1 MVSGAAVDDALSR
14 ARRLPSLRVGLH
26 LVLVDGRPALPPV
39 SIPDLVDA
47 DGRLRRDLTR
57 FGRKIFLSTHARRQ
71 LAAEIEAQF
80 EAFRAT
86 GLTLDHVN
94 AHHHFHVHPTVSN
107 LVVDIG
113 KRYGMRAVRV
123 PREPVR
129 LLARIDPKAHPRRD
143 FIAAPW
149 TALLAKRVLRQG
161 FTAPDRT
168 FGRAWSGAMIESRI
182 SSILQNLPD
191 GLTEIYCHPAT
202 RGGFA
207 GAAPGYRYVDELAGL
222 TAPGVRASLQ
232 RSGAATRGFADFARG

>member
-1 MVSGAAVDDALSR
+1 MVCGAAVDDALER

-47 DGRLRRDLTR
+47 DGLLPRDLTR
-57 FGRKIFLSTHARRQ
+57 FGRKIFLSTRARRQ

-94 AHHHFHVHPTVSN
+94 AHHHFLVHPTVSA

-129 LLARIDPKAHPRRD
+129 LLARIDPTVRPQRD
-143 FIAAPW
+143 LLAAPW
-149 TALLAKRVLRQG
+149 TALLAKRVRRHG
-161 FTAPDRT
+161 FTAPDWT
-168 FGRAWSGAMIESRI
+168 FGRAWSGAMIEPRI
-182 SSILQNLPD
+182 ASILQNLPD
-191 GLTEIYCHPAT
+191 GLSEIYCHPAT
-202 RGGFA
+202 HSGFG
-207 GAAPGYRYVDELAGL
+207 GAASGYRYVDELSAL
-222 TAPGVRASLQ
+222 TAPGIQALLRQ
-232 RSGAATRGFADFARG
+232 SGAATGGFGDFVRG